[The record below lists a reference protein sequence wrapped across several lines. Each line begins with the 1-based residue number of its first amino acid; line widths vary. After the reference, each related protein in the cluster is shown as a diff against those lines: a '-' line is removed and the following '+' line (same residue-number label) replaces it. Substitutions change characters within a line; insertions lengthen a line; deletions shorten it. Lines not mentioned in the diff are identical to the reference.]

1 MAHSQNLLVQIQVKK
16 GQQSV
21 TFKSNLYNLIYISI
35 VGFKDILQS
44 LKSTPHRKRERKKK
58 EKELKQKMLKC
69 RMVESRIFKKRKDK
83 NS

>member
-35 VGFKDILQS
+35 VGSKDILQS
-44 LKSTPHRKRERKKK
+44 PKSTPHRKRERKKK
-58 EKELKQKMLKC
+58 EKELRQKMLSV
-69 RMVESRIFKKRKDK
+69 VETDVV
-83 NS
+83 